1 LWDSDSLSKISVHRS
16 KIFLNNSEAAAF
28 FMYEAGRVAVGY
40 VIANEAMDAARTREG
55 DLELAVRRHARLVYR
70 IVYSVLR
77 NHQDAEDATQETFIR
92 VLRARRKL
100 ATVNDPRS
108 WLARIAWRVAVERRR
123 KPAEVSLEELSDD
136 PRRDRWSA
144 EADEQLLGREMNR
157 LLQDLIARLPPKLRE
172 PLVLSTV
179 EEMSTLDI
187 AATLGTSE
195 AAVRSRLYRA
205 RQILRER
212 FSAVLEGQDGT

>member
-55 DLELAVRRHARLVYR
+55 DLELAVRQHARLVYR

-100 ATVNDPRS
+100 ATVHDPRS

-187 AATLGTSE
+187 AATLGTSG

-212 FSAVLEGQDGT
+212 LAAVLEGQDGT